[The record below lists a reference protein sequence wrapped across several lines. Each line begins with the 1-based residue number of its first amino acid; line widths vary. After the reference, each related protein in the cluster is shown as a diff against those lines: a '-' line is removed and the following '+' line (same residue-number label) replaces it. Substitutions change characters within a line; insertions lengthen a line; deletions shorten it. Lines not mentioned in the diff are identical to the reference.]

1 MLIKYQSGKPE
12 EILEEIK
19 EQLGGRK
26 LGKMLHFDLENGN
39 LGVTIK
45 KMGTSQLYF
54 ERVQNG
60 GALIWELQ
68 TEKIALAHKAFKS
81 EVLEKLTKIITQTGG
96 TVETDS

>member
-1 MLIKYQSGKPE
+1 MALTLTSPW
-12 EILEEIK
+12 LDP
-19 EQLGGRK
+19 GGA
-26 LGKMLHFDLENGN
+26 LSTATVHE
-39 LGVTIK
+39 GVVFVPNRDGEVRAYEAK
-45 KMGTSQLYF
+45 
-54 ERVQNG
+54 G